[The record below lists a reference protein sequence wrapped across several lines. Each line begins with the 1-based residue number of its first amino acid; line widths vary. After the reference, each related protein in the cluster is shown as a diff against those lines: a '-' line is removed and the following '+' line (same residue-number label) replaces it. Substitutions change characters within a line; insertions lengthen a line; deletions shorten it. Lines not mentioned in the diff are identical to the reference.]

1 MPGTDFLG
9 TGFGEEVTHHR
20 RPHQHDRRTTAFRGR
35 RSSSV
40 PTVRDADERR
50 PAGQVGADTSGLK
63 EPNGELLPDIR
74 IMEAQAGGPSASIK
88 DLFVE
93 VGFMTTAGYNIAGG
107 QGPVT
112 AHSHRPTP
120 AALKMIGDALW
131 CAGVVPCD
139 ASVLNPSN
147 RVRVHFDVGTAY
159 PSYEGGDPTDD
170 YAERYIIR
178 RAALAKGGES
188 IPETVCAP
196 PQDCQFPAYPG
207 TVSWKTGFDLHRDA
221 PVGPDGEALTLEEEA
236 DAASRLPGSGLPR

>member
-1 MPGTDFLG
+1 
-9 TGFGEEVTHHR
+9 
-20 RPHQHDRRTTAFRGR
+20 
-35 RSSSV
+35 
-40 PTVRDADERR
+40 
-50 PAGQVGADTSGLK
+50 
-63 EPNGELLPDIR
+63 
-74 IMEAQAGGPSASIK
+74 
-88 DLFVE
+88 
-93 VGFMTTAGYNIAGG
+93 MTTAGYNIAGG
-107 QGPVT
+107 QGPVA

-147 RVRVHFDVGTAY
+147 RVRVHFDVGIAY

-196 PQDCQFPAYPG
+196 PQECQFPAYPG

-221 PVGPDGEALTLEEEA
+221 PVGPEGEALTLEEEA
-236 DAASRLPGSGLPR
+236 EQRAACLDPDYEGNCRIRFDRNRKDIFHYGLYAHARGVPKSLFACLDGPMGQPTGFKSEGGLHHSQPPLPRAPEQCGRRRRARR

>member
-1 MPGTDFLG
+1 
-9 TGFGEEVTHHR
+9 
-20 RPHQHDRRTTAFRGR
+20 
-35 RSSSV
+35 
-40 PTVRDADERR
+40 
-50 PAGQVGADTSGLK
+50 
-63 EPNGELLPDIR
+63 
-74 IMEAQAGGPSASIK
+74 
-88 DLFVE
+88 
-93 VGFMTTAGYNIAGG
+93 MTTAGYNIAGG
-107 QGPVT
+107 QGPVA

-196 PQDCQFPAYPG
+196 PQECQFPAYPG

-236 DAASRLPGSGLPR
+236 DAASRLPGSGLRG